1 MGFNLPV
8 VCVVGGTDVFRSW
21 NSLNCILFVLRYG
34 FSGWSLDVLVSIGSC
49 FIDGMVTDIDSLI
62 HFKNSAM
69 IIIDENIFW
78 DISSI
83 IYYCSN
89 FKRLKHPLIRK
100 IAWGSYV
107 TLIIVNEG
115 FDKYWSSLFTQI
127 NFSHFACDYII
138 SN

>member
-1 MGFNLPV
+1 MGFNLPG

-34 FSGWSLDVLVSIGSC
+34 FSGWSLDVLVSIVSC
-49 FIDGMVTDIDSLI
+49 FIDGMVTNIDSLT
-62 HFKNSAM
+62 HFLNSAM
-69 IIIDENIFW
+69 IIIDKIIFE
-78 DISSI
+78 IQAARK
-83 IYYCSN
+83 N
-89 FKRLKHPLIRK
+89 LKLLKHTLIRK

-115 FDKYWSSLFTQI
+115 FDKYWSSLFTKI
-127 NFSHFACDYII
+127 KFSHFACNYII